1 MKYYRVLNQSE
12 EPSNA
17 ELNSEQQLSEF
28 RKQAIAMFPHSEAVC
43 NLSKS
48 TGMQLKGAMCLAQ
61 NIPCFLDIVQQ
72 FIDNGKELCPLIE
85 LCVDDPIEYI
95 KLDDLIEFSNNYI
108 GIINDT
114 ELYFDIDN
122 GNVLWEYIWEYIREN
137 QCSNLPS
144 RLKSVFLFNNKKDAS
159 DFFKNYRDNRYSIC
173 EIKLLLGK
181 TEDFDMNWFTN
192 VPSNITFNE
201 AIEYAEN
208 YWGKKQTSQP
218 IIETLHQGLYS
229 SK

>member
-17 ELNSEQQLSEF
+17 QLNSEYQLSEF

-61 NIPCFLDIVQQ
+61 NIPYFLHIVRQ
-72 FIDNGKELCPLIE
+72 FIDNGKESCPLIE
-85 LCVDDPIEYI
+85 LFVNDPIKYI
-95 KLDDLIEFSNNYI
+95 KLDDLIEFSENYI
-108 GIINDT
+108 KIINAT
-114 ELYFDIDN
+114 ELYFDINN
-122 GNVLWEYIWEYIREN
+122 GNVLWEYIWEYVREN
-137 QCSNLPS
+137 QYSNLPS
-144 RLKSVFLFNNKKDAS
+144 RLRSVFLFNNKKDAS

-173 EIKLLLGK
+173 EIKLLSGK
-181 TEDFDMNWFTN
+181 TEDFDMNWVTD
-192 VPSNITFNE
+192 VSCDITFNE

-208 YWGKKQTSQP
+208 YWSKKQTSQP

-229 SK
+229 W